1 MRRRR
6 RRTMRRKRKRTDDAA
21 LPFEKQRGR
30 HQNHVDYQKHVD
42 VAAWNRKSSTNVF
55 VAPIIPAEST
65 SNASTTGKSRPAEA
79 ADQRQTWGGQEVG
92 N

>member
-42 VAAWNRKSSTNVF
+42 VAA
-55 VAPIIPAEST
+55 
-65 SNASTTGKSRPAEA
+65 
-79 ADQRQTWGGQEVG
+79 
-92 N
+92 